1 MVEFSLGDEVLVH
14 VEDGLIYLGVLVEVE
29 KELQVS
35 GSSPAH
41 GGVTVTY
48 YG

>member
-29 KELQVS
+29 EE
-35 GSSPAH
+35 
-41 GGVTVTY
+41 GGRGLVRF
-48 YG
+48 GD